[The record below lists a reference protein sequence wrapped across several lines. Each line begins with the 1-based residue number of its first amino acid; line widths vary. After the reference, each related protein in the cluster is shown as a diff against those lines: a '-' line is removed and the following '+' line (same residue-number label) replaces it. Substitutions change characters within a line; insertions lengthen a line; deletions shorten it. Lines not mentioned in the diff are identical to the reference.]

1 MSQKNGKKGNGA
13 KTTPAA
19 DAAQAATAAPAAETA
34 TATAE
39 AQPAPAVPHIN
50 GEFPAGAK
58 IETSLA
64 SPLEVFGK
72 KDVAGKAAN
81 MKPCAAIIFEKLAQ
95 VAANGE
101 HIIRVKKPNS
111 TRIFYTTEGKL
122 SNGEGAPAANL
133 ILPAP
138 APAPAAEEAKAAEA
152 AEAATTE
159 ANTAAE

>member
-1 MSQKNGKKGNGA
+1 MSSKNKNGKGTA
-13 KTTPAA
+13 KAAPAT
-19 DAAQAATAAPAAETA
+19 DAATAAAATAAPETA

-39 AQPAPAVPHIN
+39 APAPAVPHIN
-50 GEFPAGAK
+50 GEFPIGAK

-81 MKPCAAIIFEKLAQ
+81 MKPCAAIILEKLAQ
-95 VAANGE
+95 VASNGE

-122 SNGEGAPAANL
+122 NNGEGAPEANL

-138 APAPAAEEAKAAEA
+138 AAPAASTEAAASTEEAKAAE
-152 AEAATTE
+152 
-159 ANTAAE
+159 